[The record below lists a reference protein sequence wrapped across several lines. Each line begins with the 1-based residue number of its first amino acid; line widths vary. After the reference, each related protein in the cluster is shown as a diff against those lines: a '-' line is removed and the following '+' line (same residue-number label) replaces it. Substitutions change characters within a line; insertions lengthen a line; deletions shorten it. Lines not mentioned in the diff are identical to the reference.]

1 MTPKP
6 KKPVIPAKP
15 SSALHVRE
23 TVMVKAGVFKNTC
36 LELMDEVRD
45 QLKEYVIT
53 KHGTV
58 VAKLVAADADAPSAF
73 GFLSGTVLAQG
84 DIVAPDHGA
93 WGEFGK

>member
-6 KKPVIPAKP
+6 KKGATVSTP

-23 TVMVKAGVFKNTC
+23 SVQVKAGVFKDTC

-53 KHGTV
+53 KHGAV
-58 VAKLVAADADAPSAF
+58 VAKLVAADAEAPSAF

-84 DIVAPDHGA
+84 DIVAPDHQA
-93 WGEFGK
+93 WGESGA